1 MKELTERIKE
11 LGIHLYQATSDEDI
25 LIAEW
30 WDRLVHDGQHGE
42 LVKLV
47 ASNAYSLSAFYGLFK
62 PPNMLAYTVRDEQ
75 MESAHWVEPVST
87 SQHAVFFSS
96 WSSKELRGTKKQATL
111 MTTIYTMLF
120 AMGKK
125 TLLGI
130 TKQED
135 LLEVHKMMGYVILD
149 PVPHLFDDDKAWIMY
164 LTKTGFENSRLQATA
179 NKIKE

>member
-1 MKELTERIKE
+1 MKELQERIKE

-30 WDRLVHDGQHGE
+30 WDLLVLDGE
-42 LVKLV
+42 LSKLV
-47 ASNAYSLSAFYGLFK
+47 ASSAYPLSAFYGLFK
-62 PPNMLAYTVRDEQ
+62 SPNILAYTVKDDQ
-75 MESAHWVEPVST
+75 LESAHWAEPVST
-87 SQHAVFFSS
+87 SEHAVFFSS
-96 WSSKELRGTKKQATL
+96 WSTESLRGTKRQAL
-111 MTTIYTMLF
+111 IMTAVYGVLF
-120 AMGKK
+120 ALGKK

-135 LLEVHKMMGYVILD
+135 LVELHKKMGYVILD

-164 LTKTGFENSRLQATA
+164 LTKTGFKNSRLQATA